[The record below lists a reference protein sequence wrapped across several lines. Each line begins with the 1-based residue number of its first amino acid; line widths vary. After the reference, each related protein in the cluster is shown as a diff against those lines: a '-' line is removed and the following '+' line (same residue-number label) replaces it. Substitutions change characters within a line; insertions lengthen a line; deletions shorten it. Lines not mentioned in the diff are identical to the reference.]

1 MRELLKYILC
11 ITAGYILLLWVFC
24 LPRDLF
30 EDVNYSTVVEDCN
43 GKLLGARIA
52 DDGQWRF
59 PVRAAE
65 VDSNDGELPEKFVT
79 ALLEFEDRRF
89 YKHDGVSLRSLAR
102 AVQQNIRSG
111 RVVSG
116 GSTITMQVIRLSRRG
131 ERTLWTKAVECF
143 MATRL
148 EMRYS
153 KDEILR
159 MYASHAPFGGNVV
172 GIDAAL
178 WRYLGSDECEMSW
191 AEAATLA
198 VLQNSPSS
206 ITPWKN
212 RASLLEK
219 RNRLLTRLCRSGHI
233 TEDECEIALEEPLL
247 DHPYPMPQFATHLV
261 EWHNKAD
268 HGQKITTAVDLELQK
283 QVEDVTLR
291 WSQEFRL
298 SGAHDLAAVIID
310 VKSGEV
316 VAYCGNADM
325 DYERSGKWVDIA
337 RAPRS
342 SGSILKPLL
351 YYAALADGR
360 ILPQTL
366 LSDVPTDFGGFAPKN
381 FSGAFYG
388 AVPADEAIAQSLNV
402 PCVDML
408 RQYGVLRFVELLRKC
423 GLSTLK
429 DSPSKY
435 GLSLILGGAEVTL
448 LEVTKAYANMAVCYQ
463 SHSCVSLTDSA
474 AECMDGCPES
484 SPSVFTDMVAL
495 YYTFEAMRK
504 VNRPDQLDWRRVSS
518 VQNVAWKTGTS
529 YGSRDAWAIGLT
541 PDYAVGVWVGNADG
555 SGTPNLTG
563 ARTAGPVM
571 FDLIGLLPF
580 SDWFEKP
587 EACNSVS
594 VCRHSGYRAGRYC
607 TGTEECLVP
616 SAGTT
621 SRICPYCHP
630 VHLSADGQYQVADR
644 SEPTITRNMFS
655 LPPTVEYYYRQE
667 HPEYTPLPP
676 MKVSLNQLGKKASPM
691 KFLYPNEGSVIKIP
705 RQIDGTKGQ
714 LSCTIAHPDVTSEV
728 FWHSGNSFIGVTQ
741 DVHTM
746 SLDLEPG
753 THTISAVDCAGN
765 TVSVTFSVVE

>member
-1 MRELLKYILC
+1 M
-11 ITAGYILLLWVFC
+11 LLWLFC
-24 LPRDLF
+24 LPQDMF
-30 EDVNYSTVVEDCN
+30 KDVRYSTVVEDCN

-59 PVRAAE
+59 PIC
-65 VDSNDGELPEKFVT
+65 DTLPGKFVT
-79 ALLEFEDRRF
+79 ALIEFEDRRF
-89 YKHDGVSLRSLAR
+89 YGHDGVSLRSLVR
-102 AVQQNIRSG
+102 AMQQNVRNG

-116 GSTITMQVIRLSRRG
+116 GSTITMQVVRLSRRG
-131 ERTLWTKAVECF
+131 ERNVWTKLVECF
-143 MATRL
+143 IATRL

-159 MYASHAPFGGNVV
+159 LYASHAPFGGNVV
-172 GIDAAL
+172 GIDAAM

-212 RASLLEK
+212 RNALLEK
-219 RNRLLTRLCRSGHI
+219 RNRLLVRLYNSGHI
-233 TEDECEIALEEPLL
+233 TEDDCEIAMEEPLL
-247 DHPYPMPQFATHLV
+247 DQPYPMPQFAPHLV
-261 EWHNKAD
+261 EWYNKVAR
-268 HGQKITTAVDLELQK
+268 GQKTRTSVNLELQQ
-283 QVEDVTLR
+283 QVDDITLR
-291 WSQEFRL
+291 WNQEMRL

-310 VKSGEV
+310 VKSGEI

-351 YYAALADGR
+351 YCAALMDGQ
-360 ILPQTL
+360 ILPQML

-381 FSGAFYG
+381 FSGSFFG

-408 RQYGVLRFVELLRKC
+408 RKYGVLRFAELLQGC
-423 GLSTLK
+423 GLATLN

-448 LEVTKAYANMAVCYQ
+448 LDITKVYADMAACYQ
-463 SHSCVSLTDSA
+463 DGSSVDDVFPLYDRVS
-474 AECMDGCPES
+474 
-484 SPSVFTDMVAL
+484 L

-541 PDYAVGVWVGNADG
+541 PEYAVGVWVGNADG
-555 SGTPNLTG
+555 GGTPNLTG
-563 ARTAGPVM
+563 ARTAGPIM

-580 SDWFEKP
+580 SQWFEDP
-587 EACNSVS
+587 YADEDASERTAIA

-607 TGTEECLVP
+607 ADTEERMVP
-616 SAGTT
+616 QAGND
-621 SRICPYCHP
+621 SQLCPYCHP
-630 VHLSADGQYQVADR
+630 VHLSLDGQCQITDR
-644 SEPTITRNMFS
+644 SEPAMTRNMFS
-655 LPPTVEYYYRQE
+655 LPPIMEYYYRQE
-667 HPEYTPLPP
+667 HPEYIPLPKV
-676 MKVSLNQLGKKASPM
+676 KVSLNQIGQKANPM
-691 KFLYPNEGSVIKIP
+691 RFLYPREGSVIKIP
-705 RQIDGTKGQ
+705 RQLDGTRGQ
-714 LSCTIAHPDVTSEV
+714 LTCSIAHSDASAEV
-728 FWHSGNSFIGVTQ
+728 FWHCGSSYAGSTKDIHSMT
-741 DVHTM
+741 
-746 SLDLEPG
+746 LDLDPG
-753 THTISAVDCAGN
+753 THTISAVDSNGS
-765 TVSVTFSVVE
+765 TVSVTFSVVQ